1 MIIMIIKNDINNDND
16 NNSDDD
22 NNNDDNGLY
31 SWFKPTLKTYMILFE
46 EN

>member
-31 SWFKPTLKTYMILFE
+31 SWF
-46 EN
+46 